1 MKYGYQKVTQRLRW
15 FSWGYA
21 LLLPLLIL
29 FTIFG
34 EGGIIHN
41 YVLSL
46 KLEKLNE
53 AITQVD
59 NHNLRLQREIR
70 NARLNETYA
79 QIMRTRHAL
88 VAPKGSVIYRFSTEQ
103 QFMSIEQSLNSI
115 DEENSKSFIF
125 ASFLGETWSD

>member
-21 LLLPLLIL
+21 LALPLLIL
-29 FTIFG
+29 FIIFG
-34 EGGIIHN
+34 EGGLIHN

-53 AITQVD
+53 AISVVESK
-59 NHNLRLQREIR
+59 NIRLQREIR
-70 NARLNETYA
+70 NTRTNESYA

-88 VAPKGSVIYRFSTEQ
+88 VAPKGSVIYRFSADKPLI
-103 QFMSIEQSLNSI
+103 SIGQSLSDI